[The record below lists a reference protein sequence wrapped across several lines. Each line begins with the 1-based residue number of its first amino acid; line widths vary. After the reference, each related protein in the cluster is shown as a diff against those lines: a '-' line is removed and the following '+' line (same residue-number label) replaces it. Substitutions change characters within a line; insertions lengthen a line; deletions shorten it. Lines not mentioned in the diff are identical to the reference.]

1 MGPKKAKVMIFLGC
15 IKREIKK
22 RPKSCIIKKEKDKV
36 ENMWKKKD
44 LVFCHEPK

>member
-22 RPKSCIIKKEKDKV
+22 KAKVMHNKKRERQS
-36 ENMWKKKD
+36 
-44 LVFCHEPK
+44 

>member
-22 RPKSCIIKKEKDKV
+22 KGQS
-36 ENMWKKKD
+36 
-44 LVFCHEPK
+44 HA